1 MSEASLRLAKCF
13 QRDCIDTPMAMC
25 KHCGQEYCHKHASR
39 YDSHF
44 CSNCVG
50 DENTSFE
57 EHPLID
63 DEGVE
68 HKGRKI
74 RLIGEGWPRELEMIQ
89 ALTDDELV
97 IKIDEWERQLKLAMI
112 KQEFWRISVSAAKY
126 EKEERGHNKRRKLE
140 SRREELKQG
149 SMRVNGQLFKSKPDD
164 ASAKLSKTLGISVE
178 KARAVLE
185 LIKKQ
190 GGAK

>member
-1 MSEASLRLAKCF
+1 MSDPAQLRVTKCF
-13 QRDCIDTPMAMC
+13 ACDSPPNSMC
-25 KHCGQEYCHKHASR
+25 KHCGQEFCHQHASR
-39 YDSHF
+39 YDDHF

-50 DENTSFE
+50 DENTTFE

-68 HKGRKI
+68 HRGRKI

-89 ALTDDELV
+89 SLTDDELTT
-97 IKIDEWERQLKLAMI
+97 KIEEWERQLKLAMI

-126 EKEERGHNKRRKLE
+126 EKEERHDSKRRKLE

-149 SMRVNGQLFKSKPDD
+149 TLRVNARAVRPEDG
-164 ASAKLSKTLGISVE
+164 AAKLSKQLGISVE

-190 GGAK
+190 RGAK